1 MTTRIIA
8 VVLAAVLAIVGAV
21 LLVGYV
27 RGADQ
32 RAFDGAQ
39 LTEVLVVQHEIA
51 AGTSAAGLGSAVGL
65 KQVPV
70 AYVADGAV
78 TDVKDLAGLVAGT
91 TLEPGEQVLA
101 SRFVK
106 PGAFGASGGTVA
118 VPKGMQEL
126 SLAIDLQRVVGGTLV
141 AGDLVGVYV
150 SLAAEGDAAASTQLV
165 DSKVLVTA
173 VVTGQAQTK
182 DAAAPTQG
190 TVVVSLAVTG
200 DQAKGIVYALEF
212 GHVWLSRQNS
222 DTTAPAVGAVTRGS
236 FGG

>member
-32 RAFDGAQ
+32 RAFDGAR

-51 AGTSAAGLGSAVGL
+51 AGMSAANLGSAVTL
-65 KQVPV
+65 IQVPE

-78 TDVKDLAGLVAGT
+78 TNVKDLAGLVAAT

-106 PGAFGASGGTVA
+106 PGAFGASGGTVP

-141 AGDLVGVYV
+141 SGDLVGVFV

-165 DSKVLVTA
+165 DSKVLVTG
-173 VVTGQAQTK
+173 VVTGQVESK

-212 GHVWLSRQNS
+212 GHVWLSRQDE
-222 DTTAPAVGAVTRGS
+222 DTTAPTVGAVTRGS